1 MHLQEEKSENCG
13 QGAQEGRSENM
24 AKEFIFHGKSAS
36 EFTKLSLEE
45 FAKLVPSRERRK
57 IKRGFTEVE
66 KKLLEDIKANP
77 KDIKTHARDMI
88 VIPEMVGKTIKVY
101 NGKEWVMVIIEPELL
116 GHRLGEFALT
126 RKQVKHSAPGIG
138 ATRSSASL
146 SVR

>member
-1 MHLQEEKSENCG
+1 
-13 QGAQEGRSENM
+13 M
-24 AKEFIFHGKSAS
+24 AKEYLYRGKAMQEIAKMSI
-36 EFTKLSLEE
+36 ED

-57 IKRGFTEVE
+57 IKRGFTEIE
-66 KKLLEDIKANP
+66 KKLMADVKSNS

-88 VIPEMVGKTIKVY
+88 IIPEMIGKIIKVY
-101 NGKEWVMVIIEPELL
+101 NGKEWVLVQIQPEMIA
-116 GHRLGEFALT
+116 HRLGEFAQT

>member
-1 MHLQEEKSENCG
+1 
-13 QGAQEGRSENM
+13 M

-36 EFTKLSLEE
+36 EVVKLSLEE

-66 KKLLEDIKANP
+66 KKLLEDVHSNS
-77 KDIKTHARDMI
+77 KDIKTHARDMVI
-88 VIPEMVGKTIKVY
+88 IPEMIGKTIKVY
-101 NGKEWVMVIIEPELL
+101 NGKEWVMVIIEADLL
-116 GHRLGEFALT
+116 GHRLGEFAQT
-126 RKQVKHSAPGIG
+126 RRQVKHSAPGIG

>member
-1 MHLQEEKSENCG
+1 
-13 QGAQEGRSENM
+13 M

-36 EFTKLSLEE
+36 EAVKMSLEE

-57 IKRGFTEVE
+57 IKRGFTEIE
-66 KKLLEDIKANP
+66 KKLLADLKSNS
-77 KDIKTHARDMI
+77 KDVRTHARDMI
-88 VIPEMVGKTIKVY
+88 IIPEMIGKTIKVY
-101 NGKEWVMVIIEPELL
+101 NGKEWTQVIVEAEMLA
-116 GHRLGEFALT
+116 HRLGEFSLT

>member
-1 MHLQEEKSENCG
+1 
-13 QGAQEGRSENM
+13 M
-24 AKEFIFHGKSAS
+24 AKEFLYYGKNSQEIA
-36 EFTKLSLEE
+36 KMSLEE

-57 IKRGFTEVE
+57 IKRGFTEIE
-66 KKLLEDIKANP
+66 KKLLADIKSNP

-88 VIPEMVGKTIKVY
+88 IIPEMLGKTIKVY
-101 NGKEWVMVIIEPELL
+101 SGKEWVPVIITPELL

-126 RKQVKHSAPGIG
+126 RRQVRHSAPGIG